1 MYSLTMTKARMDSL
15 KILASEKKIPTH
27 EVVKNEAI
35 AVFGDTQRAKDYITG
50 YFNNLKRKRKRKRKN
65 TTKNFNPLYGTKT
78 YHKCISLLRELRS
91 NSEQV

>member
-15 KILASEKKIPTH
+15 KILTSEKKIPTH
-27 EVVKNEAI
+27 EVRKNEAI
-35 AVFGDTQRAKDYITG
+35 ALFGDTQRAKDYITG
-50 YFNNLKRKRKRKRKN
+50 YFNNLKRKRKN
-65 TTKNFNPLYGTKT
+65 TTKNFNPRYGTKT

>member
-1 MYSLTMTKARMDSL
+1 MTKARMDSL

-27 EVVKNEAI
+27 EVIKNEAI
-35 AVFGDTQRAKDYITG
+35 ALFGDTQRAKDYITG
-50 YFNNLKRKRKRKRKN
+50 YFNNLKRKRKN
-65 TTKNFNPLYGTKT
+65 TTKNFNPHYGTKT

>member
-35 AVFGDTQRAKDYITG
+35 AAFGDTQRAKDYVTG
-50 YFNNLKRKRKRKRKN
+50 YFNNLKRKRKN
-65 TTKNFNPLYGTKT
+65 TTKNFNPFYGTKT
-78 YHKCISLLRELRS
+78 YHKCTSLLRKFRL

>member
-27 EVVKNEAI
+27 EVIKNEAI
-35 AVFGDTQRAKDYITG
+35 ALFGDTQRAKDYITG
-50 YFNNLKRKRKRKRKN
+50 YFNNLKRRRKN
-65 TTKNFNPLYGTKT
+65 TTKNFNPHYGTKT

>member
-1 MYSLTMTKARMDSL
+1 MYALTMTKARMDSL

-27 EVVKNEAI
+27 EVIKNEAI
-35 AVFGDTQRAKDYITG
+35 ALFGDTQRAKDYITG
-50 YFNNLKRKRKRKRKN
+50 YFNNLKRKRKN
-65 TTKNFNPLYGTKT
+65 TTKNFNPHYGTKT

>member
-15 KILASEKKIPTH
+15 KILASEKKIPAH

-50 YFNNLKRKRKRKRKN
+50 YFNNLKRKRKN

-78 YHKCISLLRELRS
+78 YHKCISLLRKFRS

>member
-35 AVFGDTQRAKDYITG
+35 ALFGDTQRAKDYITG
-50 YFNNLKRKRKRKRKN
+50 YFNNLKRKRKN
-65 TTKNFNPLYGTKT
+65 TTKNFNPHYGTKT

>member
-50 YFNNLKRKRKRKRKN
+50 YFNNLKHKRKN

-78 YHKCISLLRELRS
+78 YHKCISLLRKFRS

>member
-27 EVVKNEAI
+27 EVIKNEAI
-35 AVFGDTQRAKDYITG
+35 ALFGDTQRAKDYITG
-50 YFNNLKRKRKRKRKN
+50 YFNNLKRKRKN
-65 TTKNFNPLYGTKT
+65 TTKNFNPHYGTKT
-78 YHKCISLLRELRS
+78 YHKCINLLREFRS